1 MDDLRQYWNANYCDD
16 NKKLNFKI
24 FKLKFAH
31 ISNDVDEQLFEEIF
45 GHKYVALTDKIINT
59 TSKEENQML
68 INDIKISRDEVFE
81 QDDSSNYLI
90 QPIYKHSD
98 LINDMDVILNFNE
111 ILSLDLI

>member
-1 MDDLRQYWNANYCDD
+1 
-16 NKKLNFKI
+16 
-24 FKLKFAH
+24 
-31 ISNDVDEQLFEEIF
+31 
-45 GHKYVALTDKIINT
+45 
-59 TSKEENQML
+59 ML
-68 INDIKISRDEVFE
+68 INDIKINRDEVFE